1 MGEWQH
7 RTAHHHNIAESRAG
21 MKNYLPGWP
30 GALIKA
36 RVEENLLIKPD
47 WGHRFYDRSRVKLQ
61 RVRKAKV
68 IKVPRPNL

>member
-1 MGEWQH
+1 
-7 RTAHHHNIAESRAG
+7 

-47 WGHRFYDRSRVKLQ
+47 WSHRFYDRSRAKLQ
-61 RVRKAKV
+61 KTCSKRQRAISQPVQSEQVKVRV
-68 IKVPRPNL
+68 